1 MTLRRYLFAPL
12 LVLTLGA
19 GAAAC
24 GSSSKASPTTT
35 APAAPAATTPAATT
49 PAAPAAT
56 TAATPTSAAPAATTG
71 GSGGT
76 TKIGFITKFP
86 VDFYS
91 TMVDAAKTWSKDHS
105 DVEMIF
111 GQGTSGTDDEGEIN
125 AIESMVTQGVK
136 AIVIT
141 PTSPN
146 VQDALQK
153 AVDGGIKVIL
163 VDNDIPGWAGKT
175 ALVATDNLAG
185 GVLAGKYVAS
195 QLKAGDTVAV
205 LEGVAGAPSLQ
216 QRVDGFK
223 QGLGT
228 GFQIVSSLPTDC
240 DQTKGHDAA
249 QDILTAHPDVTLIY
263 GACGPPIL
271 GALESIKSAGTATKA
286 VGFDAGPDEVKAIVA
301 GTELGSVAQFPAK
314 MGSMGAQA
322 ALDAVS
328 GKTVQANIDTGTAMV
343 TKDNAADFGG

>member
-1 MTLRRYLFAPL
+1 L

-185 GVLAGKYVAS
+185 GVLAGKYVAG

-322 ALDAVS
+322 ALDAIS

>member
-1 MTLRRYLFAPL
+1 MTLRSYRFASL
-12 LVLTLGA
+12 LVCLTLGA
-19 GAAAC
+19 GATAC
-24 GSSSKASPTTT
+24 GSDSKASTTT
-35 APAAPAATTPAATT
+35 AAPSATAAPQTAAPQTAAVTTPAPT
-49 PAAPAAT
+49 AT
-56 TAATPTSAAPAATTG
+56 TAAPTDTG

-86 VDFYS
+86 VDFYDI
-91 TMVDAAKTWSKDHS
+91 MVDAAKTWNKDHT
-105 DVEMIF
+105 DIEIVF
-111 GQGTSGTDDEGEIN
+111 AQGASGTDDEGEIN
-125 AIESMVTQGVK
+125 AIESFVTQGVK

-163 VDNDIPGWAGKT
+163 VDNDIPGWDGKS

-185 GVLAGKYVAS
+185 GVLAGKFVAG
-195 QLKAGDTVAV
+195 QLTAGDTVAI

-223 QGLGT
+223 QGLGD
-228 GFQIVSSLPTDC
+228 GFKIVASLPTDC

-249 QDILTAHPDVTLIY
+249 QDILTANPDVTLIY

-271 GALESIKSAGTATKA
+271 GAIESIKSAGKTVKA
-286 VGFDAGPDEVKAIVA
+286 VGFDAGPDEVAAIVA
-301 GTELGSVAQFPAK
+301 GDELGSVAQFPAK
-314 MGSMGAQA
+314 MGELGAQA
-322 ALDAVS
+322 AFDAIS